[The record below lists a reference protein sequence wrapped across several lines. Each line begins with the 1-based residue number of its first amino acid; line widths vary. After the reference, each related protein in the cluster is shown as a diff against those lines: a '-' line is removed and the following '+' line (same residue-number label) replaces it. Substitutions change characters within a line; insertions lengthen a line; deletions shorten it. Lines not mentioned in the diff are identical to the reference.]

1 MMRSSANRAEI
12 SSIIVKNARKKHVRL
27 VHLASEFQTIV
38 VKNARTLLSP
48 NPDTNTVNNAQSI
61 SLIAKNA
68 HPPKPVQNAKQTSP

>member
-1 MMRSSANRAEI
+1 MMIRSASLAKI
-12 SSIIVKNARKKHVRL
+12 YSKTVKNAVKKHVRF

-68 HPPKPVQNAKQTSP
+68 HPPKPVRNAKQTSP